1 MNCKLAEDNLK
12 ALMEGEL
19 PAAEAR
25 ETRGHLA
32 SCPACSAHLSP
43 AQWVEV
49 LPGLEGEIEPSPGF
63 ARAFYREA
71 RRRREAGRTPWPG
84 VAWARPGRLA
94 GAGALVLVVLLGV
107 FVSRLPWDGHGPSGP
122 AGEPG
127 TEETV
132 AILKDM
138 GVIHHLDLLEDF
150 ETIADLGA
158 LGQDEATN

>member
-1 MNCKLAEDNLK
+1 MNCRMAQDNLK
-12 ALMEGEL
+12 ALVEGEL
-19 PAAEAR
+19 SAAEAR
-25 ETRGHLA
+25 DTREHLA
-32 SCPACSAHLSP
+32 SCPACSANLSP

-63 ARAFYREA
+63 AHDFYREV
-71 RRRREAGRTPWPG
+71 RRRRDAGRVPRPDM
-84 VAWARPGRLA
+84 AWARPARLA

-107 FVSRLPWDGHGPSGP
+107 FAGRLPWGGLGPSGP

-150 ETIADLGA
+150 ETIADLGLPA
-158 LGQDEATN
+158 QDEATN